1 MYNDDK
7 NMHKYTAIWHFADGE
22 YEFSDKSFR
31 VKTKSG
37 VGIKM
42 IHTLENT
49 AVYRADEQHFQ
60 GFRCNEVPGV
70 FWPLP
75 TAECE
80 KNGGNTRFVTIFE
93 PSPDGEYNIESVEA
107 GDAVDDDKI
116 LVSLKNGRTLRIN
129 EKDYFVED

>member
-1 MYNDDK
+1 
-7 NMHKYTAIWHFADGE
+7 
-22 YEFSDKSFR
+22 
-31 VKTKSG
+31 
-37 VGIKM
+37 M
-42 IHTLENT
+42 IHTLEST